1 MAKVK
6 KVSGVLSQAQ
16 LNIEYKKRKK
26 AYNERVR
33 YWENKSGLDLSD
45 LKITKTPKRVT
56 TGSIEKLTKRDKNY
70 FEKQIKK
77 KKKAQSKKQQ
87 KAPKEKKVP
96 QQKPIKQPIEKSKIF
111 RRELPTKEDGAI
123 KKLID
128 WKKIYKAY
136 RERLRYYE
144 NQGLDISF
152 LKEKKPPKKITQKLI
167 EEYRGRTGE
176 WIKHKVELNEKKK
189 RKSTNIDIDFEYSNV
204 IFDNILEIIRTYF
217 IEASTEYP
225 WRSNVYN
232 ENANRLIK
240 HIEGIRNTTKG
251 ITEAQNYEENAE
263 TINVELERGV
273 YAYGPDREKV
283 LIDVE
288 NKTYLMIKGAPMSLE
303 DNIRMTSGS
312 GYDEMQYL
320 D

>member
-6 KVSGVLSQAQ
+6 KVSEVKGQAQ
-16 LNIEYKKRKK
+16 LKSEYRRAKKT
-26 AYNERVR
+26 YNERVR

-56 TGSIEKLTKRDKNY
+56 SGSIEKLTKRDKNY

-77 KKKAQSKKQQ
+77 KKKAESKKKQ
-87 KAPKEKKVP
+87 KAPKEKKVV
-96 QQKPIKQPIEKSKIF
+96 QSKPIKQTTGKVKVF
-111 RRELPTKEDGAI
+111 NRELNVKEDGAV
-123 KKLID
+123 KKLIE

-144 NQGLDISF
+144 NQGLDVSF

-167 EEYRGRTGE
+167 DEYRGRSGS

-189 RKSTNIDIDFEYSNV
+189 RKSINVDVDFEYSNV
-204 IFDNILEIIRTYF
+204 IFDNIIEIINTYF
-217 IEASTEYP
+217 IDASTEYP

-240 HIEGIRNTTKG
+240 HIEGIRNTSKG
-251 ITEAQNYEENAE
+251 ISEAQNYEENAE
-263 TINVELERGV
+263 TINIELERGV
-273 YAYGPDREKV
+273 YAYGPDREKILV
-283 LIDVE
+283 DVE

-312 GYDEMQYL
+312 GYDEMQFL
-320 D
+320 E

>member
-6 KVSGVLSQAQ
+6 KVSEVIGQAK
-16 LNIEYKKRKK
+16 LKSEYKRAKK

-33 YWENKSGLDLSD
+33 YWSNKSGLDLSD

-77 KKKAQSKKQQ
+77 KKKAEAKKQ

-96 QQKPIKQPIEKSKIF
+96 QQKPKKTTGKSKILN
-111 RRELPTKEDGAI
+111 RELPTKEDGAV
-123 KKLID
+123 KKLIE

-144 NQGLDISF
+144 NQGLDVSF

-167 EEYRGRTGE
+167 DEYRGRTGT

-189 RKSTNIDIDFEYSNV
+189 RKASIDYDYEYSNV
-204 IFDNILEIIRTYF
+204 IFDNIIEIINTYF
-217 IEASTEYP
+217 IDASTEYP
-225 WRSNVYN
+225 WRTNVYN

-240 HIEGIRNTTKG
+240 HIEGIRNTAKG
-251 ITEAQNYEENAE
+251 IIEAQNYERNAE

-273 YAYGPDREKV
+273 YAYGPDREKILV
-283 LIDVE
+283 DVE

-312 GYDEMQYL
+312 GYDEMQFL
-320 D
+320 E